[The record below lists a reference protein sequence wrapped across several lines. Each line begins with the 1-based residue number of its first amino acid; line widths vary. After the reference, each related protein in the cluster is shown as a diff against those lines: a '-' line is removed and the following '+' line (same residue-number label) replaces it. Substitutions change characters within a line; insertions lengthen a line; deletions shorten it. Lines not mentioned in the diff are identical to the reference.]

1 MNTKP
6 GFAPLLI
13 LAGIALVAL
22 IGGSGSYYLVKQDK
36 NEIEVSKQAE
46 IEAAKTEAETL
57 PAVTTGLKTVEEI
70 RALAEPLAGR
80 AKIISIELENEDA
93 GLIYKVKLSDGKALF
108 FNAKT
113 GAQITDPSD
122 DDTDV
127 AEDKAKTEETD
138 EIPDKFIAKVTLAEA
153 RLIAEARR
161 PGKAVKKIE
170 LEMEEGVGV
179 YSVRFTDSGRVDVNA
194 TTGAIMRVE
203 AGDDEDSDEDSQEDS
218 GDDKDDQNDD

>member
-1 MNTKP
+1 MNTKL
-6 GFAPLLI
+6 GFAPVLI
-13 LAGIALVAL
+13 LFGIALVAL
-22 IGGSGSYYLVKQDK
+22 IGGGGGYYLVKQDK
-36 NEIEVSKQAE
+36 KEIEANKQAE
-46 IEAAKTEAETL
+46 VEAAKIEAETL

-70 RALAEPLAGR
+70 RAIAEPLAGR
-80 AKIISIELENEDA
+80 AKILNIELENEDA
-93 GLIYKVKLSDGKALF
+93 GLIYKVKLSDGKVLF

-122 DDTDV
+122 DDEDV
-127 AEDKAKTEETD
+127 AEDKAKAEETD
-138 EIPDKFIAKVTLAEA
+138 EIPDKFVAKITLAEA
-153 RLIAEARR
+153 RSIAEARR

-203 AGDDEDSDEDSQEDS
+203 AGDEEDS
-218 GDDKDDQNDD
+218 GDDEDDD